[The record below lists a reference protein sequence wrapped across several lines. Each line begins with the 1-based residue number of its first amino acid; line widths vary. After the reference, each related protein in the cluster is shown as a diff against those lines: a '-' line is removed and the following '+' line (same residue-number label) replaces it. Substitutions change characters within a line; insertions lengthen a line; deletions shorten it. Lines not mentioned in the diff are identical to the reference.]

1 MRLEDLDVRRIAF
14 QRKDGVAE
22 VLISHGI
29 EHIARLPRNAD
40 NAPRAF
46 LQVES
51 LSGVHGLMRAMKV
64 TQTEVDDASL
74 VAALSG

>member
-1 MRLEDLDVRRIAF
+1 M
-14 QRKDGVAE
+14 
-22 VLISHGI
+22 SHGI
-29 EHIARLPRNAD
+29 EHVTRLPGDAD
-40 NAPRAF
+40 NAPRSL
-46 LQVES
+46 LQFES